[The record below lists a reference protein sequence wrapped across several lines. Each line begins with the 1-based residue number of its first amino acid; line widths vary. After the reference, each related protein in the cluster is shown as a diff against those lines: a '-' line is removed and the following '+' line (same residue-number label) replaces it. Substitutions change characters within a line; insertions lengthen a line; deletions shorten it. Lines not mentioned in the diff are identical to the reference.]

1 MNAMNNFTIFGYV
14 VNDAEIK
21 EFEKSSIARFGISFR
36 TTEKKGDQEVKK
48 SAIVNL
54 ETWIKKDD
62 ASTLNMLKKGSL
74 LKVEGFF
81 KADSYMKND
90 KEVHLVKFVA
100 TNIELVKK
108 EGKA

>member
-1 MNAMNNFTIFGYV
+1 MNNFTISGYV
-14 VNDAEIK
+14 VNDAEVRT
-21 EFEKSSIARFGISFR
+21 FEKSSIARFGLSFR

-54 ETWIKKDD
+54 ETWIKKDS
-62 ASTLNMLKKGSL
+62 STLDMLKKGSL

-100 TNIELVKK
+100 TNIETVKK
-108 EGKA
+108 EEKA